1 MRQKVHLHTQIFMR
15 TESANINKYDQI
27 VSFEKSHKIF
37 NKHSRYKLL
46 LSDFRLLL
54 FSAHL
59 EVSSIDFV
67 VLSSIFGLLPLSL
80 NEF

>member
-27 VSFEKSHKIF
+27 VSFERSHKIF

-46 LSDFRLLL
+46 LSNFRLLL

-80 NEF
+80 NKF

>member
-1 MRQKVHLHTQIFMR
+1 MRQKVHFHAQIFMR

-27 VSFEKSHKIF
+27 VSFERSHKIF

-80 NEF
+80 NKF

>member
-27 VSFEKSHKIF
+27 VSFERSHKIF

>member
-1 MRQKVHLHTQIFMR
+1 MRQKVQLHAQIFMR

-27 VSFEKSHKIF
+27 VSFERSHKIF
-37 NKHSRYKLL
+37 NKHSRIKLL

-80 NEF
+80 NKF

>member
-1 MRQKVHLHTQIFMR
+1 MGQKVHLHAQIFMG

-27 VSFEKSHKIF
+27 VSFERSHKIF

-80 NEF
+80 NKF

>member
-27 VSFEKSHKIF
+27 VSFERSHKIF

-46 LSDFRLLL
+46 LSDFRLML

-80 NEF
+80 NKF

>member
-27 VSFEKSHKIF
+27 VSFERSHKIF

-80 NEF
+80 NKF

>member
-1 MRQKVHLHTQIFMR
+1 MGQKVHLHAQIFMR

-27 VSFEKSHKIF
+27 VSFERSHKIF

-80 NEF
+80 NKF

>member
-1 MRQKVHLHTQIFMR
+1 MRQKVHLHAQIFMR

-27 VSFEKSHKIF
+27 VSFERSHKIF

-67 VLSSIFGLLPLSL
+67 VFSSIFGLLPLSL
-80 NEF
+80 NKF